1 MFFIANVLLILA
13 RDKERKTKGNR
24 RIAGA
29 VVLEYRLPATS
40 VSVSLH
46 VSPGCLPPVWLA
58 RPDAH
63 DRYDTDHSVRRSNL
77 SLDAT
82 R

>member
-40 VSVSLH
+40 VSV
-46 VSPGCLPPVWLA
+46 
-58 RPDAH
+58 
-63 DRYDTDHSVRRSNL
+63 
-77 SLDAT
+77 
-82 R
+82 